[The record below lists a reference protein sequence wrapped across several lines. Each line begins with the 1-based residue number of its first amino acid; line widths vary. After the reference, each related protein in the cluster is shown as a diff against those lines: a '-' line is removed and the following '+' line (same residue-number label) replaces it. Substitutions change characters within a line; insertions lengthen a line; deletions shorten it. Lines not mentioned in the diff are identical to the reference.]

1 MNIVKAAQRISIRD
15 YSNYDPEKCHDGGC
29 YAVGMD
35 FYRHPSGWEC
45 KRFTSGDYCP
55 YCGSFECPGDCED
68 ARITE
73 EERLNDKEVE
83 QEVANAYES
92 GYEVRW
98 YTER

>member
-45 KRFTSGDYCP
+45 KRKVQDLLLEYLKNQ
-55 YCGSFECPGDCED
+55 EIED
-68 ARITE
+68 E
-73 EERLNDKEVE
+73 
-83 QEVANAYES
+83 
-92 GYEVRW
+92 
-98 YTER
+98 